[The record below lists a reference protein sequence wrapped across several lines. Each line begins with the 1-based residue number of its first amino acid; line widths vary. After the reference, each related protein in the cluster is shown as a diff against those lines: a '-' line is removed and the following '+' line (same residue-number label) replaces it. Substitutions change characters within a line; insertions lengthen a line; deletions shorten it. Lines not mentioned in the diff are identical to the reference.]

1 MQARAFR
8 DFGAGL
14 QREQGGSGLREVPPK
29 GGEGG
34 LVSGGADDGAAGDDD
49 GSLTLVDTSVAQ
61 QVREGAQSWAAD
73 EALRRCKAEKTR
85 ADEMEAMRVQ
95 LSNLMEAV
103 STLSAQTAAAAGSG
117 AEESKTDTTSATEP
131 SMKADKSER
140 VEASGL
146 ESVEKARELAGG

>member
-1 MQARAFR
+1 
-8 DFGAGL
+8 
-14 QREQGGSGLREVPPK
+14 VPPK